1 VLEENTVMK
10 LLILLPSN
18 VLLDEDVLQVRAE
31 SEQGEFC
38 LKPRHIDFV
47 TALVPSILSYVDEI
61 DDEYFVA
68 VDSGI
73 LVKRGQQV
81 SLATRHAVPGELG
94 ELDEVVQNIQE
105 NSIEREKISR
115 SAAARLEIGFY
126 KRFMELSG

>member
-1 VLEENTVMK
+1 MN
-10 LLILLPSN
+10 LLILLPSK
-18 VLLDEDVLQVRAE
+18 VLLDEDVLQVKAE

-47 TALVPSILSYVDEI
+47 TALVPGILTYADDI

-73 LVKRGQQV
+73 LVKRQQQV
-81 SLATRHAVPGELG
+81 SVATRHAVQGELG
-94 ELDEVVQNIQE
+94 ELEGVVRHMQE
-105 NSIEREKISR
+105 NFIEREKVSR